1 MAVFP
6 ESLEKRW
13 SFGPNDSLTAHRR
26 LALSENLRDPSFAS
40 TFDCI
45 ACTLLTSDLE
55 PAYYGPF
62 PADDTFPAYP

>member
-1 MAVFP
+1 M
-6 ESLEKRW
+6 
-13 SFGPNDSLTAHRR
+13 G
-26 LALSENLRDPSFAS
+26 ENLRDPGFAS

-45 ACTLLTSDLE
+45 ACTLLTSNLE